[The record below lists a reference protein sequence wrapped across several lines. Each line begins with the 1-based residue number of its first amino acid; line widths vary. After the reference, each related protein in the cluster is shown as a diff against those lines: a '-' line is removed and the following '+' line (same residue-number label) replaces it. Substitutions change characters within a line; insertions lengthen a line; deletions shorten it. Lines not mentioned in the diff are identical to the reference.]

1 MFQNTSHSLQDL
13 LGASYT
19 DHIVKAAVH
28 MGMDKAEALALATEK
43 VEFWPESHQKAIENL
58 AAQVG
63 TAVLPQIPDSPD
75 GAGTASFNKVTK
87 KGPAP
92 VGGIG
97 PYRIGED
104 GRVYMASKAEHYHIP
119 LGHRFPGYRLL
130 QNARKL
136 GILNATH
143 NNCRGYLTRMTE
155 RKLLALAHGLE
166 VTDPKLDAII
176 SGQVPGALCRVL
188 NINTGSLAVEAGIKM
203 MLARFYKQEAASP
216 TPKYSGKTPVFLV
229 MQDYN
234 GGPEANYH
242 GTTVIAHT
250 FRGLWPD
257 LYEKLEQA
265 GIYKVVPVAINDLE
279 DMKQKLEIYNSGNY
293 KTAGFLHEIVLMN
306 YGGIALDQDYL
317 QKAHAL
323 CRETDTLTLVD
334 EIQSC
339 AWYPEG
345 MLFRRYGLTPDF
357 VVVGKGFPGGE
368 NSGSKILC
376 TADADNLVLFG
387 ALITNGQE
395 ELTNL
400 SYLIT
405 IQFIEDQ
412 AEELRRL
419 QSSYDAMAQKLA
431 EEFPNVITEAV
442 GLGYLAALQ
451 FATPEK
457 AGDFA
462 RRLSGRCIDTSAQ
475 LYKANCPPAALFKLP
490 IVMQDGDLAILEKNI
505 RSILQEM
512 NALA

>member
-1 MFQNTSHSLQDL
+1 MFQNTAHSLQDL
-13 LGASYT
+13 LGEAYT
-19 DHIVKAAVH
+19 NHIVKAAVH
-28 MGMDKAEALALATEK
+28 TGMPEAEAVALATEK
-43 VEFWPESHQKAIENL
+43 VEFWPASHQRAIENM
-58 AAQVG
+58 AVQVG
-63 TAVLPQIPDSPD
+63 HSVLPPIPNSPD

-143 NNCRGYLTRMTE
+143 NNSRGYLTRMTE
-155 RKLLALAHGLE
+155 RKLIAVANGLE
-166 VTDPKLDAII
+166 MTDPRLDKVIA
-176 SGQVPGALCRVL
+176 GDVPGALCRVL

-203 MLARFYKQEAASP
+203 MLARFYKQEANSP
-216 TPKYSGKTPVFLV
+216 TPKYAGKTPVFLV

-234 GGPEANYH
+234 GGPEAGYH
-242 GTTVIAHT
+242 GTTIIAHT

-265 GIYKVVPVAINDLE
+265 GVYKVVGVAINDLE

-306 YGGIALDQDYL
+306 YGAIALDKEYL
-317 QKAHAL
+317 QQAHAL
-323 CRETDTLTLVD
+323 CRATDTLTLVD

-339 AWYPEG
+339 AWYPEK
-345 MLFRRYGLTPDF
+345 MLFRRYGLQPDF

-376 TADADNLVLFG
+376 TRDADNLVLFG

-405 IQFIEDQ
+405 MRFIEDQ

-419 QSSYDAMAQKLA
+419 QSNYDAMAQRLA
-431 EEFPNVITEAV
+431 AEYPHVLTKAV

-451 FATPEK
+451 FTSAEK
-457 AGDFA
+457 AGEFA
-462 RRLSGRCIDTSAQ
+462 KKLSGRCIDTSAQ

-490 IVMQDGDLAILEKNI
+490 IVMQDNDLAILEAGI
-505 RSILQEM
+505 RAALEEM
-512 NALA
+512 QK

>member
-1 MFQNTSHSLQDL
+1 MFKNTAHSLQDL
-13 LGASYT
+13 LGKSYT

-28 MGMDKAEALALATEK
+28 MGMDEAEAKALAREK
-43 VEFWPESHQKAIENL
+43 VEFWPRSHQNAIENL

-63 TAVLPQIPDSPD
+63 STVMPQIPGSPD
-75 GAGTASFNKVTK
+75 GAGTASFNRVTK

-92 VGGIG
+92 IGGIG

-130 QNARKL
+130 ANARKL

-143 NNCRGYLTRMTE
+143 NNCRGYITRMTE
-155 RKLLALAHGLE
+155 RKLIALANGL
-166 VTDPKLDAII
+166 DPADPRLDAII
-176 SGQVPGALCRVL
+176 AGEDPKALCRVL

-203 MLARFYKQEAASP
+203 MLARFYRQEAASP
-216 TPKYSGKTPVFLV
+216 APKYAGKTPVFLV

-242 GTTVIAHT
+242 GTTIIAHT

-257 LYEKLEQA
+257 LYEKMEQA
-265 GIYKVVPVAINDLE
+265 GIYKVVSVAINDLE
-279 DMKQKLEIYNSGNY
+279 DMKRKLKLYNSGNY

-306 YGGIALDQDYL
+306 YGGIALDKDYL
-317 QKAHAL
+317 QKAHAM
-323 CRETDTLTLVD
+323 CQATDTPCLVD

-376 TADADNLVLFG
+376 TAGADNLVLFG

-405 IQFIEDQ
+405 MRFIEDQ
-412 AEELRRL
+412 AEELARL
-419 QSSYDAMAQKLA
+419 QGSYDAMAQRLA
-431 EEFPNVITEAV
+431 AEYPDVITEAV

-451 FATPEK
+451 FTSAEK

-475 LYKANCPPAALFKLP
+475 LYKADCPPATLFKLP

-505 RSILQEM
+505 RAVLTEM
-512 NALA
+512 QVNA

>member
-1 MFQNTSHSLQDL
+1 MFKNTAHSLQDL
-13 LGASYT
+13 LGETYT
-19 DHIVKAAVH
+19 EHIIKTAAVI
-28 MGMDKAEALALATEK
+28 GMPEAEARSLAQEK
-43 VEFWPESHQKAIENL
+43 VEFWPESHQQAIEHL
-58 AAQVG
+58 AGLVG
-63 TAVLPQIPDSPD
+63 TTAMPQIPGSPD

-130 QNARKL
+130 ANARKL

-143 NNCRGYLTRMTE
+143 NNSRGYITRMTE
-155 RKLLALAHGLE
+155 RKLIAVANGLDPQ
-166 VTDPKLDAII
+166 DPKLDAII
-176 SGQVPGALCRVL
+176 AGEVPGALCRVL

-216 TPKYSGKTPVFLV
+216 TPKYAGKTPVFLV

-234 GGPEANYH
+234 SGPEANYH

-257 LYEKLEQA
+257 LYEKMEQA
-265 GIYKVVPVAINDLE
+265 GVYKVVPVAINDLE

-306 YGGIALDQDYL
+306 YGGIALDKDYL
-317 QKAHAL
+317 QQAHAL
-323 CRETDTLTLVD
+323 CRATDTLCLVD

-339 AWYPEG
+339 AWYPEN
-345 MLFRRYGLTPDF
+345 MLFRRYGLHPDF

-376 TADADNLVLFG
+376 TAEADNLVLFG

-405 IQFIEDQ
+405 MRFIEDQ
-412 AEELRRL
+412 AQELARL
-419 QSSYDAMAQKLA
+419 QSRYDAIAQRLA
-431 EEFPNVITEAV
+431 AEYPDVITQAV

-451 FATPEK
+451 FTSAEK
-457 AGDFA
+457 AGEFA
-462 RRLSGRCIDTSAQ
+462 RKLSSRCVDTSAQ

-490 IVMQDGDLAILEKNI
+490 IVMQDKDLAILEANI
-505 RSILQEM
+505 RAVLQEM
-512 NALA
+512 KTTA

>member
-1 MFQNTSHSLQDL
+1 MFTNTAHSLEDI
-13 LGASYT
+13 LGKAYT
-19 DHIVKAAVH
+19 DHIVKAAVVI
-28 MGMDKAEALALATEK
+28 GMDEEEARALAQEK
-43 VEFWPESHQKAIENL
+43 VEFWPEKHQKAIENL
-58 AAQVG
+58 ASKLGQ
-63 TAVLPQIPDSPD
+63 AVLPPISDTPK

-87 KGPAP
+87 TGPAP

-104 GRVYMASKAEHYHIP
+104 GHVYMASKAEHYHIP
-119 LGHRFPGYRLL
+119 LGHRFPGYQLL

-143 NNCRGYLTRMTE
+143 NNSRGYITRMTE
-155 RKLLALAHGLE
+155 RKLIASANGLE
-166 VTDPKLDAII
+166 MNDPKLDDII
-176 SGQVPGALCRVL
+176 AGSDSKALCRVL

-203 MLARFYKQEAASP
+203 MLARFYRQEANAP
-216 TPKYSGKTPVFLV
+216 VPKYAGKTPVFLV

-242 GTTVIAHT
+242 GTTLIAHT

-257 LYEKLEQA
+257 LYDQMEQ
-265 GIYKVVPVAINDLE
+265 GGVYKVVPVAINDLE
-279 DMKQKLEIYNSGNY
+279 DMKKKLEIYNSGNF

-306 YGGIALDQDYL
+306 YGGIALDKDYL
-317 QKAHAL
+317 QQAHAL
-323 CRETDTLTLVD
+323 CQAADTPCLVD

-339 AWYPEG
+339 AWYPEK

-376 TADADNLVLFG
+376 TSAVDNLVLFG

-405 IQFIEDQ
+405 MRFIEDQ
-412 AEELRRL
+412 AEELARL
-419 QSSYDAMAQKLA
+419 QQRYDAMAQQLA
-431 EEFPNVITEAV
+431 REFPDVLTQAV
-442 GLGYLAALQ
+442 GDGYLAALQ
-451 FATPEK
+451 FASPEK
-457 AGDFA
+457 AGEFA
-462 RRLSGRCIDTSAQ
+462 KLLSSRYIDTSAQ

-490 IVMQDGDLAILEKNI
+490 IIMQDGDLDILEVNI
-505 RSILQEM
+505 RAVLKQM
-512 NALA
+512 QTNA

>member
-1 MFQNTSHSLQDL
+1 MFQNTAHSLEDI
-13 LGASYT
+13 LGKAYT
-19 DHIVKAAVH
+19 DHLIKAAVLI
-28 MGMDKAEALALATEK
+28 GMDEDEATALAAEK

-58 AAQVG
+58 SRKVG
-63 TAVLPQIPDSPD
+63 TQVLPPLESPD
-75 GAGTASFNKVTK
+75 GAGTAAFHKATK

-92 VGGIG
+92 VSGIG

-104 GRVYMASKAEHYHIP
+104 GKVYLASKAEHYHIP

-143 NNCRGYLTRMTE
+143 NNSRGYITRMTE
-155 RKLLALAHGLE
+155 RKLIAVANGLSMDDPRLDTIIAGE
-166 VTDPKLDAII
+166 DPK
-176 SGQVPGALCRVL
+176 ALCRVL

-203 MLARFYKQEAASP
+203 MLARFYKQEPSSP
-216 TPKYSGKTPVFLV
+216 TPKYAGKTPVFLV

-234 GGPEANYH
+234 AGPEAGYH
-242 GTTVIAHT
+242 GTTLTAHT

-257 LYEKLEQA
+257 LKEKLEDG
-265 GIYKVVPVAINDLE
+265 GIYKIVPVAINDLE
-279 DMKQKLEIYNSGNY
+279 DLRKKLEIFNSGNF
-293 KTAGFLHEIVLMN
+293 KTAGLLHEIVLMN
-306 YGGIALDQDYL
+306 YGAIALERDYL

-323 CRETDTLTLVD
+323 CREWDTLCLVD

-339 AWYPEG
+339 AWYPEQ
-345 MLFRRYGLTPDF
+345 MLFRRYGLEPDF

-376 TADADNLVLFG
+376 TREADNLVLFG

-405 IQFIEDQ
+405 MQFIEDQ
-412 AEELRRL
+412 AEELIRL
-419 QSSYDAMAQKLA
+419 QSHWDEIGQQLA
-431 EEFPNVITEAV
+431 ADYPDVLTGAE
-442 GLGYLAALQ
+442 GLGYLASLQ
-451 FATPEK
+451 FADAQQ
-457 AGDFA
+457 AGVFA
-462 RRLSGRCIDTSAQ
+462 RKLSSRCVDTSAQ

-490 IVMQDGDLAILEKNI
+490 IILQDQDLDILESNI
-505 RSILQEM
+505 RAVLQEM
-512 NALA
+512 KELC

>member
-1 MFQNTSHSLQDL
+1 MFQNTAHSLQDL
-13 LGASYT
+13 LGAAYT
-19 DHIVKAAVH
+19 DHIVKAAVY
-28 MGMDKAEALALATEK
+28 MGMDEAEAAALAEEK

-58 AAQVG
+58 AARVGQQV
-63 TAVLPQIPDSPD
+63 LSQIPGSPD

-92 VGGIG
+92 VGGVG
-97 PYRIGED
+97 PYRIAENGQ
-104 GRVYMASKAEHYHIP
+104 VYLASKAEHYHIP

-130 QNARKL
+130 ANARKL

-155 RKLLALAHGLE
+155 RKLIALAHGLE
-166 VTDPKLDAII
+166 VTDPRLDAII
-176 SGQVPGALCRVL
+176 AGEVPGALCRVL

-279 DMKQKLEIYNSGNY
+279 DMKKKLEIYNSGNF

-317 QKAHAL
+317 QKAHAM

-376 TADADNLVLFG
+376 TKDADNLVLFG

-405 IQFIEDQ
+405 IRFIEDQ

-419 QSSYDAMAQKLA
+419 QSRYDAIAQRLA
-431 EEFPNVITEAV
+431 AEYPHVLTRAV

-451 FATPEK
+451 FSSAEK
-457 AGDFA
+457 AGEFA
-462 RRLSGRCIDTSAQ
+462 KKLSGRCIDTSAQ
-475 LYKANCPPAALFKLP
+475 LYKADCPPAALFKLP
-490 IVMQDGDLAILEKNI
+490 IVMQDGDLAILEENI
-505 RSILQEM
+505 RAVLTEM
-512 NALA
+512 QAKA

>member
-1 MFQNTSHSLQDL
+1 MFKNTAHSLEDL
-13 LGASYT
+13 LGKAYT
-19 DHIVKAAVH
+19 DHLVKAAVLI
-28 MGMDKAEALALATEK
+28 GMEEAEAVALATDK
-43 VEFWPESHQKAIENL
+43 VDFWPEHHQKAIENL
-58 AAQVG
+58 ASLVG
-63 TAVLPQIPDSPD
+63 QTVLPPVPCSPD

-92 VGGIG
+92 VSGIG

-130 QNARKL
+130 AKARQL

-143 NNCRGYLTRMTE
+143 NNSRGYITRMTE
-155 RKLLALAHGLE
+155 RKLIAVANGLDMD
-166 VTDPKLDAII
+166 DPKLDAII
-176 SGQVPGALCRVL
+176 TGEDSGALCRVL

-203 MLARFYKQEAASP
+203 MLARFYRQEPNAP
-216 TPKYSGKTPVFLV
+216 TPKYAGKIPVFLV

-234 GGPEANYH
+234 GGPEAGYH
-242 GTTVIAHT
+242 GTTLTAHT

-257 LYEKLEQA
+257 LYEKLEA
-265 GIYKVVPVAINDLE
+265 GGIYKVVSVAINDLE
-279 DMKQKLEIYNSGNY
+279 DMKQKLEIYNSGDY

-306 YGGIALDQDYL
+306 YGGIALDKEYL
-317 QKAHAL
+317 QQAHAL
-323 CRETDTLTLVD
+323 CRATDTPTLVD

-339 AWYPEG
+339 AWYPEK
-345 MLFRRYGLTPDF
+345 MLFRRYDLHPDF

-376 TADADNLVLFG
+376 TKEVDNLVLFG

-405 IQFIEDQ
+405 MQFIKDQ
-412 AEELRRL
+412 AVELARL
-419 QSSYDAMAQKLA
+419 QNRYSAMAQALA
-431 EEFPNVITEAV
+431 EEYPEVITAAV
-442 GLGYLAALQ
+442 GAGYLAALQ
-451 FATPEK
+451 FTSAEK
-457 AGDFA
+457 AGEFA
-462 RRLSGRCIDTSAQ
+462 KKLSSRCIDTSAQ

-490 IVMQDGDLAILEKNI
+490 IIMQDGDLAILEANI
-505 RSILQEM
+505 REVVQEM
-512 NALA
+512 QTTV

>member
-1 MFQNTSHSLQDL
+1 MFRNTAHSLEDI
-13 LGASYT
+13 LGKAYT
-19 DHIVKAAVH
+19 DHLVKAAVLI
-28 MGMDKAEALALATEK
+28 GMEEEEAHALATEK
-43 VEFWPESHQKAIENL
+43 VEFWPESHRKAIENL
-58 AAQVG
+58 ASKVG
-63 TAVLPQIPDSPD
+63 QQVLPPLESPD
-75 GAGTASFNKVTK
+75 GAGTASFNAVTK

-92 VGGIG
+92 VSGIG

-143 NNCRGYLTRMTE
+143 NNSRGYITRLTE
-155 RKLLALAHGLE
+155 RKLIAAANNLDMA
-166 VTDPKLDAII
+166 DPKLDAII
-176 SGQVPGALCRVL
+176 AGEDPQALCRVL

-203 MLARFYKQEAASP
+203 MLARFYKQDPSSP
-216 TPKYSGKTPVFLV
+216 TPKYAGKTPVFLV

-234 GGPEANYH
+234 SGPEAGYH
-242 GTTVIAHT
+242 GTTLTAHT

-257 LYEKLEQA
+257 LKEKLDQS
-265 GIYKVVPVAINDLE
+265 GVYKIVPVAINDL
-279 DMKQKLEIYNSGNY
+279 DDLKQKLEIYNSGEY

-306 YGGIALDQDYL
+306 YGAIALEKEYL
-317 QKAHAL
+317 QNAHAL
-323 CRETDTLTLVD
+323 CRAADTLCLVD

-339 AWYPEG
+339 AWYPEQ

-376 TADADNLVLFG
+376 TRDADNLVLFG

-405 IQFIEDQ
+405 MQFIDDQ
-412 AEELRRL
+412 AEELARL
-419 QSSYDAMAQKLA
+419 QNRWDTTGQALA
-431 EEFPNVITEAV
+431 KEYPDVLTAAE
-442 GLGYLAALQ
+442 GLGFLASLQ
-451 FATPEK
+451 FADAQQ
-457 AGDFA
+457 AGVFA
-462 RRLSGRCIDTSAQ
+462 KKLSGRCIDTSAQ

-490 IVMQDGDLAILEKNI
+490 IIMQDSDLDILITAIREVLLEMK
-505 RSILQEM
+505 ET
-512 NALA
+512 A

>member
-1 MFQNTSHSLQDL
+1 MFQNTAHSLEDI
-13 LGASYT
+13 LGKDYT
-19 DHIVKAAVH
+19 DHLVKAAVH
-28 MGMDKAEALALATEK
+28 TGMEEAEATALATEK

-58 AAQVG
+58 SHRLGQQ
-63 TAVLPQIPDSPD
+63 VLPPIPGSPD

-92 VGGIG
+92 VSGIG

-104 GRVYMASKAEHYHIP
+104 GRVYMAAKAEHYHIP

-136 GILNATH
+136 GMLNATH
-143 NNCRGYLTRMTE
+143 NNCRGYITRMTE
-155 RKLLALAHGLE
+155 RKLIAVANGLDMA
-166 VTDPKLDAII
+166 DPQLDAMIA
-176 SGQVPGALCRVL
+176 GQVPGALCRVL

-203 MLARFYKQEAASP
+203 MLARFYKQEAQSP
-216 TPKYSGKTPVFLV
+216 TPKYAGKTPVFLV
-229 MQDYN
+229 MQDWG

-242 GTTVIAHT
+242 GTTLIAHT

-257 LYEKLEQA
+257 LYEKMEQA

-279 DMKQKLEIYNSGNY
+279 DMKRKLEIYNSGNY

-306 YGGIALDQDYL
+306 YGGLALDKTYL
-317 QKAHAL
+317 QQAHAL
-323 CRETDTLTLVD
+323 CRQSDTLTLVD

-339 AWYPEG
+339 AWYPEQ
-345 MLFRRYGLTPDF
+345 MLFRRYGLQPDF

-376 TADADNLVLFG
+376 TAEADNLVLFG

-405 IQFIEDQ
+405 MRFIEDQ

-419 QSSYDAMAQKLA
+419 QSRYDAMAQSLA
-431 EEFPNVITEAV
+431 REYPDVLTEAV

-451 FATPEK
+451 FTCAEK
-457 AGDFA
+457 AGEFA
-462 RRLSGRCIDTSAQ
+462 KKLSARCIDTSAQ

-490 IVMQDGDLAILEKNI
+490 IVMQDKDLAILESGI
-505 RSILQEM
+505 RA
-512 NALA
+512 ALAEMQG

>member
-1 MFQNTSHSLQDL
+1 MFQNIAHALEDI
-13 LGASYT
+13 LGKTYT
-19 DHIVKAAVH
+19 DHLVKAAVLI
-28 MGMDKAEALALATEK
+28 GMPEAEAKALVTEK
-43 VEFWPESHQKAIENL
+43 VDFWPESHEKAIRNL
-58 AAQVG
+58 SCKVG
-63 TAVLPQIPDSPD
+63 QQVLPPLQSPD
-75 GAGTASFNKVTK
+75 GAGTASFNQATK

-92 VGGIG
+92 VSGVG

-104 GRVYMASKAEHYHIP
+104 GRVYMAAKAEHYHIP

-130 QNARKL
+130 QNARQL

-143 NNCRGYLTRMTE
+143 NNSRGYITRLTE
-155 RKLLALAHGLE
+155 RRLIAAANGLSLD
-166 VTDPKLDAII
+166 DPKLDAII
-176 SGQVPGALCRVL
+176 AGEDPLALCRVL

-203 MLARFYKQEAASP
+203 MLARFYKQEPSSP
-216 TPKYSGKTPVFLV
+216 IPKYAGKTPVFLV

-234 GGPEANYH
+234 KGPEAGYH
-242 GTTVIAHT
+242 GTTLTAHT

-257 LYEKLEQA
+257 LKEKLDQS
-265 GIYKVVPVAINDLE
+265 GIYKIVPIGINDLE
-279 DMKQKLEIYNSGNY
+279 DLKEKLEVYNSGQY

-306 YGGIALDQDYL
+306 YGAIALQKEFL

-323 CRETDTLTLVD
+323 CREYDTLCLVD

-339 AWYPEG
+339 AWYPEQ

-376 TADADNLVLFG
+376 RAEADNLVLFG

-405 IQFIEDQ
+405 MQFIADQ
-412 AEELRRL
+412 AEELSRL
-419 QSSYDAMAQKLA
+419 QSRWDAIAQSLA
-431 EEFPNVITEAV
+431 REYPDVLTGAE
-442 GLGYLAALQ
+442 GMGYLASLQ
-451 FATPEK
+451 FADAQQ
-457 AGDFA
+457 AGHFA
-462 RRLSGRCIDTSAQ
+462 KKLTARCIDTSAQ

-490 IVMQDGDLAILEKNI
+490 IIMQDSDLDSLTANI
-505 RSILQEM
+505 REVLEEM
-512 NALA
+512 KVTQ

>member
-1 MFQNTSHSLQDL
+1 MFRNTAHSLEDL
-13 LGASYT
+13 LGAAYT
-19 DHIVKAAVH
+19 DHIVQAAVF
-28 MGMDKAEALALATEK
+28 MGMDETEATNLATEK
-43 VEFWPESHQKAIENL
+43 VEFWPESHQKAIDAL
-58 AAQVG
+58 AANVG
-63 TAVLPQIPDSPD
+63 QQVLPQLPGSPD

-92 VGGIG
+92 VGGAG
-97 PYRIGED
+97 PYRIAED

-130 QNARKL
+130 ANARRL

-155 RKLLALAHGLE
+155 RRLIALAHGLD
-166 VTDPKLDAII
+166 TSDPKLDTII
-176 SGQVPGALCRVL
+176 AGEVPGALCRVL

-203 MLARFYKQEAASP
+203 MLARFYRQEATSP

-229 MQDYN
+229 MRDFN

-242 GTTVIAHT
+242 GTTVLAHT
-250 FRGLWPD
+250 FRGL
-257 LYEKLEQA
+257 YERMEHA
-265 GIYKVVPVAINDLE
+265 SVYKVVPVAINDLE
-279 DMKQKLEIYNSGNY
+279 DIKQKLEIYNSGNF

-306 YGGIALDQDYL
+306 YGGIALEQDYL

-376 TADADNLVLFG
+376 TKEADNLVLFG

-405 IQFIEDQ
+405 IRFIEDQ
-412 AEELRRL
+412 KEELARL
-419 QSSYDAMAQKLA
+419 QSRYDAIAQQLA
-431 EEFPNVITEAV
+431 RDFPHVITKAV

-451 FATPEK
+451 FASAEK
-457 AGDFA
+457 AGEFA
-462 RRLSGRCIDTSAQ
+462 KKLSARCIDTSAQ
-475 LYKANCPPAALFKLP
+475 LYKADCPPAALFKLP
-490 IVMQDGDLAILEKNI
+490 IVMQDGDLAILETNI
-505 RSILQEM
+505 RAVLTEM
-512 NALA
+512 QA